1 MKTASSQSEYW
12 TEKLYQLTAKR
23 IPMTTK
29 RILIIEDEANM
40 RHMLEVLLR
49 RSGYEIKTAADGQ
62 EGLEVIEKEG
72 FHFILCDIKMPRMD
86 GMTFLR
92 SATDK
97 LKGSTVIMMSA
108 YGTVDTA
115 IEAMKLGAYDYISK
129 PFKTD
134 EVLLTLK
141 KAEERE
147 GLKSE
152 NLRLKDQIQRIEK
165 SYNFSNM
172 VAKSKA
178 MQSVFDLIKKV
189 ADYKTTVLITGESGT
204 GKELIARAIHFNGS
218 RHSGPLVSINC
229 GGIPET
235 LLESELFGYKK
246 GAFTDAKQD
255 KPGRFAEAER
265 GTLFL
270 DEIGELPLSLQVK
283 LLRVLQG
290 EEITPLGSTG
300 TKKVDVRVI
309 VATAKDLGEEIKNGH
324 FREDLYYRINV
335 VNIYLPPLRER
346 GEDIPLLTDHFVSLF
361 NAKLKKDIKGLSSD
375 VMEQFMTY
383 PWPGNVRE
391 LENVI
396 ERAILL
402 APGNTLEI
410 SDLPPTLEA
419 DHFPSSDLA
428 PEGISSIK
436 VASRILEKELI
447 ERALSKTDGNRTKAA
462 KMLEISR
469 PILIS
474 KIKQY
479 GLQ

>member
-1 MKTASSQSEYW
+1 MPKKQ
-12 TEKLYQLTAKR
+12 
-23 IPMTTK
+23 
-29 RILIIEDEANM
+29 ILIIEDEANM
-40 RHMLEVLLR
+40 RHMLEVLLK
-49 RSGYEIKTAADGQ
+49 RSGYEVKTAADGQ
-62 EGLEVIEKEG
+62 EGLDAIERER

-86 GMTFLR
+86 GMAFLK
-92 SATDK
+92 SAKGK
-97 LKGSTVIMMSA
+97 LIDTTVIMMSA

-147 GLKSE
+147 RLKNE
-152 NLRLKDQIQRIEK
+152 NLRLKDQIHRIEK
-165 SYNFSNM
+165 IYNFSNII
-172 VAKSKA
+172 AKSHS

-189 ADYKTTVLITGESGT
+189 ADYKTTVLITGDSGT

-218 RHSGPLVSINC
+218 RHNGPLVSINC

-255 KPGRFAEAER
+255 KPGRFEEADN
-265 GTLFL
+265 GTIFL
-270 DEIGELPLSLQVK
+270 DEIGELPFSLQVK
-283 LLRVLQG
+283 LLRVLQE

-309 VATAKDLGEEIKNGH
+309 AATARDLAEEIKKGL

-346 GEDIPLLTDHFVSLF
+346 VEDIPLVTDHFIKLF
-361 NAKLKKDIKGLSSD
+361 NTKLEKNITGISSE
-375 VMEQFMTY
+375 VMERFMTY

-391 LENVI
+391 LENII

-410 SDLPPTLEA
+410 SDLPPALKP
-419 DHFPSSDLA
+419 DLYPPSNLT

-436 VASRILEKELI
+436 AASRIVEKELI
-447 ERALSKTDGNRTKAA
+447 ERALSKTEGNRTKAA
-462 KMLEISR
+462 KILEISR

-474 KIKQY
+474 KIKEY
-479 GLQ
+479 ELG